1 MIEDWLE
8 QYRQWQ
14 ATFADYQ
21 RTYETW
27 KNNECK
33 NEL

>member
-1 MIEDWLE
+1 MIEDWME
-8 QYRQWQ
+8 QYRAWQ
-14 ATFADYQ
+14 VTFADYQ